1 MPKGPTA
8 ADSASWGGG
17 IFHKRLHLLKTCVA
31 ASHHGCSQVE
41 HGNSLH
47 SRGLLVMC
55 HLDTAPGL
63 RTNLASTTLCLG
75 TQPPS
80 ASFCSSRMSTPGRR
94 TAQWVKDCCVSLT
107 PECGSL
113 EPTQKPKWG
122 QDCSTGGRQ
131 AGPWGFWPAS
141 LADGHLQVQR
151 ETLSQKTR

>member
-1 MPKGPTA
+1 MSCCLYSMGWPGSMPKGPTA
-8 ADSASWGGG
+8 ADSASWGVGG
-17 IFHKRLHLLKTCVA
+17 IFHKRLHLLKKCVA

-41 HGNSLH
+41 RSNSLH

-80 ASFCSSRMSTPGRR
+80 ASFCSSRTSTPGRR

-113 EPTQKPKWG
+113 EPTQSGDGTAALKADRQVPGASG
-122 QDCSTGGRQ
+122 Q
-131 AGPWGFWPAS
+131 P
-141 LADGHLQVQR
+141 V
-151 ETLSQKTR
+151 